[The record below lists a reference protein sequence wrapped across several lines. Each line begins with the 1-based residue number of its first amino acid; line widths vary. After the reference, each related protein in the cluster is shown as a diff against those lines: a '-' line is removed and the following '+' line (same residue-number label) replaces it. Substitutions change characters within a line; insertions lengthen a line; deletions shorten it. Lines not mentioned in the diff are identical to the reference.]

1 MYYGIFK
8 SRGKAD
14 ERPPSKRY
22 MNLLVRGAMES
33 NLKPEYIARLERVPT
48 YSPPEHILKL
58 RLARPGTQS
67 FTIISIITF
76 CTQEAHHIYR
86 SL

>member
-33 NLKPEYIARLERVPT
+33 NLKPEYIANLERVPT

-58 RLARPGTQS
+58 RRARPGTLLIHYHPNS
-67 FTIISIITF
+67 TF
-76 CTQEAHHIYR
+76 A
-86 SL
+86 

>member
-33 NLKPEYIARLERVPT
+33 NLKPEYIANLGRVPT

-58 RLARPGTQS
+58 RRARPGTLLIHYHPNS
-67 FTIISIITF
+67 TF
-76 CTQEAHHIYR
+76 A
-86 SL
+86 

>member
-22 MNLLVRGAMES
+22 MNLLVRGAMAS
-33 NLKPEYIARLERVPT
+33 NLKPEYIAELEKVPT

-58 RLARPGTQS
+58 RLTRPGSKSSYFGKNSSGTCILYLQ
-67 FTIISIITF
+67 IP
-76 CTQEAHHIYR
+76 
-86 SL
+86 LP

>member
-22 MNLLVRGAMES
+22 MNLLVRGAMAS
-33 NLKPEYIARLERVPT
+33 NLKPEYIAKLEKVPT

-58 RLARPGTQS
+58 RLTRPGLKLS
-67 FTIISIITF
+67 YFLLVFIFTSGYYYIN
-76 CTQEAHHIYR
+76 R